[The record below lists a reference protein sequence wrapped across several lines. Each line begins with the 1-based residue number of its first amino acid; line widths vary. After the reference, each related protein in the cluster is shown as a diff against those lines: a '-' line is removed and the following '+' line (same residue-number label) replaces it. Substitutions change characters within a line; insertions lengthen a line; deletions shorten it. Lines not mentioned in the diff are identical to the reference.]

1 MSEDAVATNFMN
13 FAQRV
18 FQLDLPFTIEGN
30 GNAGY
35 AVANITCF
43 GLEDYEK
50 AIDLAKARNLRAQS
64 FAEGIGLIF
73 DPS

>member
-1 MSEDAVATNFMN
+1 MSDNAIATNFMN

-30 GNAGY
+30 GDAGY

-43 GLEDYEK
+43 ELGHYEK
-50 AIDLAKARNLRAQS
+50 CIDLAKARDLKARP
-64 FAEGIGLIF
+64 FAEGISLVF
-73 DPS
+73 ES